1 MIRKY
6 ERLDILHENTLKPRT
21 HYILYDTPENALEAI
36 KELANGYNIEYLH
49 YNTMAGAKY
58 PMIGK
63 EFKFEDYN

>member
-21 HYILYDTPENALEAI
+21 HYISYDTPEKALAAI
-36 KELANGYNIEYLH
+36 KELAKGYNIQYLP
-49 YNTMAGAKY
+49 YNTKAGAKY

-63 EFKFEDYN
+63 KFAL